1 VTTLSLA
8 VILQASILAAGD
20 DTYAEAHAATT
31 KTGKPM
37 VVLVGAEWCA
47 PCQTMKKTVIP
58 QVKRHGLLGRVA
70 FAVVNLDRDRELAQ
84 RLTSGGPIPQLIM
97 YRKAGDGW
105 RRQKLVGGEGVA
117 AVEAF
122 VSRGLED
129 DAAEKKST
137 TAKRASTTRKAESPK
152 DKQASTAGQ
161 SQPSA

>member
-1 VTTLSLA
+1 MTTLSLA
-8 VILQASILAAGD
+8 VILQASILAGGED
-20 DTYAEAHAATT
+20 SYAAAHEATT

-47 PCQTMKKTVIP
+47 PCQTMKTSVIP
-58 QVKRHGLLGRVA
+58 QVKRHGLLGKVA

-97 YRKAGDGW
+97 YRKTDDGW
-105 RRQKLVGGEGVA
+105 RRRKLVGGQSVA

-129 DAAEKKST
+129 DEAEKQST
-137 TAKRASTTRKAESPK
+137 TAKKASTTKKVESPK
-152 DKQASTAGQ
+152 DKQASTAGK
-161 SQPSA
+161 SQTPA